1 MTVKLGL
8 VEILII
14 EAEDEDANED
24 EKEDQEEDES
34 EDGVDFDHEDENDI
48 ILLKMIMTSF
58 FLRLKD
64 CDRHHMYSGQFHALL
79 CCFLCFV
86 HHL

>member
-1 MTVKLGL
+1 M
-8 VEILII
+8 
-14 EAEDEDANED
+14 
-24 EKEDQEEDES
+24 
-34 EDGVDFDHEDENDI
+34 DFDHEDENDI